1 MRNNFLKKYFLTAKN
16 VSENRALKP
25 IQHLLQKNHL
35 FHLNRRSAA
44 RAVFIGLFCSFIP
57 LPSQMMIAAVL
68 CWAFRCNVPL
78 GVSLVWISNPIT
90 MGPIFYFTY
99 KLGTGVLGTDIQTT
113 DTEFSFGWLWDN
125 LVGIGYPLLIGSF
138 ICGWVSGITGF
149 VSVHF
154 AWRIY
159 VLRSWRRRRS
169 SENN

>member
-1 MRNNFLKKYFLTAKN
+1 MRRNFFRKYFPTAKN
-16 VSENRALKP
+16 VSENRALMP
-25 IQHLLQKNHL
+25 IRHLLQKNHL

-57 LPSQMMIAAVL
+57 LPSQMIIAAML
-68 CWAFRCNVPL
+68 CWVFRCNVPI

-99 KLGTGVLGTDIQTT
+99 KLGAWVLGTDLQTAN
-113 DTEFSFGWLWDN
+113 TEFSFGWLWEN

-159 VLRSWRRRRS
+159 VLKSWRRRRS
-169 SENN
+169 SKNS